1 LLCSTLIE
9 PDFTSW
15 SSEDELGLRYCQHE
29 SATATGRSTMTSD
42 IAVGEP
48 KEAYVWVWLPGA
60 IDPVVA
66 GRLTRSGER
75 IVFTYGT
82 SYLNRPEAIALYLPE
97 LPLQR
102 GRIQPLSGNT
112 IAGCIADAGPDAWG
126 QRVIVHRRFGRDG
139 RNRDPASINE
149 LTYLLESG
157 SDRVGALDFQ
167 SSASTYVARSSE
179 ATLEEL
185 QMAATRFDAGEPFS
199 PTLDAALLHGSSLGG
214 ARPKALLD
222 EHGRKL
228 IAKFSSATDPYPV
241 VKAEAV
247 AMELARRVGI
257 NAAFTEI
264 TSCLGRDVLLVD
276 RFDRTAAAG
285 TRRLVVSALTMLG
298 LHELIG
304 RYATYHDL
312 ADVIR
317 QRFVEPE
324 ATLREL
330 FRRIVFNICVSNTDD
345 HARNHAA
352 FWDGTQLTLT
362 PAYDICPQL
371 RSGGETAQAM
381 AIGRDGFRAS
391 QLAGCVNASP
401 TYLLSGDEARAIINH
416 QLDVVNTQWN
426 DAADAARLTAAER
439 KSLWGR
445 QILNPY
451 ALYDYD
457 TN

>member
-1 LLCSTLIE
+1 
-9 PDFTSW
+9 
-15 SSEDELGLRYCQHE
+15 
-29 SATATGRSTMTSD
+29 MTSELPTRE
-42 IAVGEP
+42 AN
-48 KEAYVWVWLPGA
+48 EAYVWVWLPGA
-60 IDPVVA
+60 TEPVVA
-66 GRLTRSGER
+66 GQLMHSGER
-75 IVFTYGT
+75 IAFVYGR
-82 SYLNRPEAIALYLPE
+82 SYLARPGAIALYLPE
-97 LPLQR
+97 LPLR
-102 GRIQPLSGNT
+102 HGRIQPLSGNT

-126 QRVIVHRRFGRDG
+126 QRVIMHRRFGRDG
-139 RNRDPASINE
+139 RDRDPASINT

-167 SSASTYVARSSE
+167 ASATDYVARSSE

-185 QMAATRFDAGEPFS
+185 QHAANRLEAGEPFS
-199 PTLDAALLHGSSLGG
+199 AALDDALLHGSSLGG

-222 EHGRKL
+222 AGGRKL
-228 IAKFSSATDPYPV
+228 IAKFSSATDSYPV

-257 NAAFTEI
+257 DVAFTEI
-264 TSCLGRDVLLVD
+264 TSCLGRDVLLVE
-276 RFDRTAAAG
+276 RFDRTAVAG
-285 TRRLVVSALTMLG
+285 QRRLVVSALTMLG
-298 LHELIG
+298 LHEMIG

-317 QRFVEPE
+317 ERFANPE

-330 FRRIVFNICVSNTDD
+330 FSRIVFNICVSNTDD

-352 FWDGTQLTLT
+352 FWDGAQLTLT

-391 QLAGCVNASP
+391 QLAGCVTASE
-401 TYLLSGDEARAIINH
+401 TYLLSDSAARAIINH
-416 QLDVVNTQWN
+416 QLDVINNQWI

-439 KSLWGR
+439 DQLWGR

-451 ALYDYD
+451 ALYDYEGHIL
-457 TN
+457 